1 MLLATTQ
8 SKAVRRW
15 AMVLAVV
22 LGLWP
27 SFALACTQPPASSRR
42 QQAPSPPLTTAD
54 RVKAATIVLEGT
66 VISDGKTN
74 GNSTI
79 TTATIEVHQYF
90 KGIGN
95 KIVTVDGFGDAAM
108 CRASVKLGDQ
118 LFFFIDVGFDGRWDA
133 NYGYGG
139 VTAAVTPEM
148 VAEILEAVGKPP
160 RQPRDLT
167 PTSAQLTPTAN
178 QAMLQPQPTPTLA
191 QATLQP
197 QAEQAANSQGSS
209 GLIWWVLL
217 GLGCLTVGLWMR
229 QKYFKST

>member
-27 SFALACTQPPASSRR
+27 SFALACTQPPAGARG
-42 QQAPSPPLTTAD
+42 QQNPITTTG
-54 RVKAATIVLEGT
+54 RVNEAKVVFEGT

-74 GNSTI
+74 SNYAI
-79 TTATIEVHQYF
+79 RTATIDVHQYF

-95 KIVTVDGFGDAAM
+95 KIVTVEGFGGGAD
-108 CRASVKLGDQ
+108 CLTSLKVGDQ
-118 LFFFIDVGFDGRWDA
+118 LFFFIDVGPDGQWYA
-133 NYGYGG
+133 NYSYGG
-139 VTAAVTPEM
+139 PTAAVTPEF
-148 VAEILEAVGKPP
+148 VTEILEAVGKPP

-167 PTSAQLTPTAN
+167 PTSAQLTPTEN
-178 QAMLQPQPTPTLA
+178 QATLQPQPTPTLE

-197 QAEQAANSQGSS
+197 QAEQAASNQGSS

-217 GLGCLTVGLWMR
+217 GLGCLAAGLWLR
-229 QKYFKST
+229 QKYFKAT